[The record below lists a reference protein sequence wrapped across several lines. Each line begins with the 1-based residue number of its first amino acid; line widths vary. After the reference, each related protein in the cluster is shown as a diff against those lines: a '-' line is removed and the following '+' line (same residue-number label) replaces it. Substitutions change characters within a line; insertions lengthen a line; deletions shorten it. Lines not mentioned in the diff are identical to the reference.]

1 MFGKIF
7 PGKIQLLL
15 ICGFFLAA
23 GEIRGQDIM
32 SVMKEEGEISNFVNA
47 LENAQLTEEL
57 NGNGPYTIF
66 APSNRYF
73 NNNNTSSQNRNRSYL
88 LNYIMTGMATERNLK
103 AMSNITTLGG
113 MVLELQKTDS
123 GEIIVKEREITT
135 ANIKASNG
143 IIHIIDGTF

>member
-1 MFGKIF
+1 MFGKIL
-7 PGKIQLLL
+7 PGKIEIVL
-15 ICGFFLAA
+15 ILGLFLAV
-23 GEIRGQDIM
+23 GEVRSQDIT
-32 SVMKEEGEISNFVNA
+32 SVMKEEGQISNFVNA
-47 LENAQLTEEL
+47 LENAQLAEEL

-73 NNNNTSSQNRNRSYL
+73 NSNNINSHNSNRSYL

-123 GEIIVKEREITT
+123 GEIIIKERTITT